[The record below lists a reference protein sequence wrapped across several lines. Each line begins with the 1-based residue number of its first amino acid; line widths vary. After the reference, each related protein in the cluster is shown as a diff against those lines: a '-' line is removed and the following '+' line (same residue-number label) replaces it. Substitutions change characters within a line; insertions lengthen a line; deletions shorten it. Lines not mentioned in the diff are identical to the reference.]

1 MPESLY
7 QCAIDLGSSQTA
19 IIGCLV
25 SHNEKKHQIQH
36 MYSGP
41 SRGIEKGYIINHH
54 DAVAQL
60 KQHVT
65 SFEKISRK
73 KIERARF
80 SIAGIGLTSHYVK
93 TRLERTSSGTEFKE
107 RDVQEL
113 LRKAEQLFSDKYPN
127 KHILHVIPLH
137 YKVDNTSIH
146 GNPVGIIGQRLEV
159 RVHIVTVPE
168 HHVDALLKVVEEQGI
183 EIEEIVASPLADA
196 EACLQYEQ
204 KKQGVI
210 LINIGA
216 ETTTLSTF
224 EHGNL
229 TSVKVMSIG
238 SSDITNDL
246 SLGLQIDMKEAE
258 HIKRGKKHNHPVK
271 QVNNIIE
278 ARIEDIIE
286 IAQEHLIKINKNFVM
301 PAGVVW
307 TGDGSQL
314 SAIHDY
320 TRSILK
326 VPSQI
331 HIMPKVGNKQRASEV
346 QIKFSTAYGLAIMK
360 SNYEISTSFSFKN
373 LGKNIAYWFQQLK
386 P

>member
-25 SHNEKKHQIQH
+25 SHSEKKHQIQ
-36 MYSGP
+36 YRYVGS
-41 SRGIEKGYIINHH
+41 SRGIEKGYIINHQ
-54 DAVAQL
+54 DASEQL
-60 KQHVT
+60 KQHIA

-80 SIAGIGLTSHYVK
+80 SIAGIGLSSQYVK
-93 TRLERTSSGTEFKE
+93 TRLERNTSGTEFKE
-107 RDVQEL
+107 RDVKEL

-127 KHILHVIPLH
+127 KHILHAIPLH
-137 YKVDNTSIH
+137 YTVDNTDIH
-146 GNPVGIIGQRLEV
+146 GSPIGIIGRRLEA
-159 RVHIVTVPE
+159 RIHIVTVPE
-168 HHVDALLKVVEEQGI
+168 HHIDALLKVVEEQGI
-183 EIEEIVASPLADA
+183 EIEEIIASPLADA
-196 EACLQYEQ
+196 EACLRYEQ

-210 LINIGA
+210 LINVGA

-229 TSVKVMSIG
+229 TSVKVMGIG

-258 HIKRGKKHNHPVK
+258 QIKRGKKHNHPVK

-286 IAQEHLIKINKNFVM
+286 VTQEHLIKINKNFVM

-320 TRSILK
+320 TRNILK
-326 VPSQI
+326 IPSQA
-331 HIMPKVGNKQRASEV
+331 HTMPKVGNKQRASEA
-346 QIKFSTAYGLAIMK
+346 QTKLSTVYGLAIMK
-360 SNYEISTSFSFKN
+360 SDYEIDTSFSFKN
-373 LGKNIAYWFQQLK
+373 LRSNIAYWFQQLK